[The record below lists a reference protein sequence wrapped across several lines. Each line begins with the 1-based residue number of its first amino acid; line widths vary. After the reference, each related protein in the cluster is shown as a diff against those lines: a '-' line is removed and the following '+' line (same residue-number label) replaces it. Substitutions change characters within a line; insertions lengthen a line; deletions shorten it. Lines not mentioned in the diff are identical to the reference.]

1 MVTTVSI
8 TSVETGI
15 VYKVPV
21 TAEVAEALSST
32 TLAWH
37 RGSGVLRACMRSS
50 RRVIALP
57 YDMTGTTIRSALQDL
72 ASFAS

>member
-1 MVTTVSI
+1 MATISI
-8 TSVETGI
+8 TAVETGI

-21 TAEVAEALSST
+21 SAEVAAALSST

-37 RGSGVLRACMRSS
+37 RGTGVLRACMRSS

-57 YDMTGTTIRSALQDL
+57 YDMTGTTIRQALQEL